1 MSVIIR
7 PLTSE
12 DEAFLRD
19 MLYEAIYLPP
29 GRPRP
34 VRDIVNHPDFA
45 KYVINWGQPDDAGVL
60 ALDPIT
66 QQPVGAAWF
75 RLFSD
80 ANQGYGYVN
89 NCTPELTIAVLP
101 KYRGKGIGS
110 QLLTRLLEIAQ
121 TRYAAISLSVVP
133 ENPAL
138 RLYQRSGFK
147 EVGRYGTS
155 LTMLKVFDTYAGII
169 FDFNGVLLWDTD
181 IQEQAWRDFSTKL
194 QGIPLSHEEIRD
206 YVHGRPNKVTLEY
219 ITGKT
224 LTPDEAHRLSQEKET
239 LYRQRCLTWE
249 GFTLSP
255 GARELLDFLVE
266 RHIPHIIATAS
277 EQTNVR
283 FFIEHLEL
291 AKWFDLD
298 KIVLDN
304 GVIPGKPAP
313 DIYLRAA
320 ENIGLAPAECV
331 VVEDSVS
338 GICAAY
344 RAGIGKIYAL
354 GPKEKHDDLRNLEG
368 VSEVITH
375 LGEIPTSN
383 FHRA

>member
-1 MSVIIR
+1 
-7 PLTSE
+7 
-12 DEAFLRD
+12 

-29 GRPRP
+29 ETPRP
-34 VRDIVNHPDFA
+34 PREIVNHPDLA
-45 KYVINWGQPDDAGVL
+45 KYVSDWGQSDDAGVL

-66 QQPVGAAWF
+66 QQPIGAAWF
-75 RLFSD
+75 RLFTE
-80 ANQGYGYVN
+80 ANRGYGYVDDS
-89 NCTPELTIAVLP
+89 TPELTIAVLP
-101 KYRGKGIGS
+101 EYRGKGIGS
-110 QLLTRLLEIAQ
+110 QLLARLLEIAQ

-138 RLYQRSGFK
+138 RLYQHTGFK

-155 LTMLKVFDTYAGII
+155 LTMLKVFDTYTGII

-181 IQEQAWRDFSTKL
+181 IQEQTWVDFSTKL
-194 QGIPLSHEEIRD
+194 RGVPLSQEEIRD

-219 ITGKT
+219 ITGKA
-224 LTPDEAHRLSQEKET
+224 LTPDETHRLSQEKET

-266 RHIPHIIATAS
+266 RHILHTIATAS
-277 EQTNVR
+277 EQINVR

-291 AKWFDLD
+291 AKWFDPD
-298 KIVLDN
+298 KIVLDD
-304 GVIPGKPAP
+304 GILPGKPAP

-338 GICAAY
+338 GICAAH
-344 RAGIGKIYAL
+344 RAGVGKIYAL
-354 GPKEKHDDLRNLEG
+354 GPKEKHEELRNLEG
-368 VSEVITH
+368 VSKVITH
-375 LGEIPTSN
+375 LGEISTNIFETRP
-383 FHRA
+383 